1 MHLQKKGK
9 MEQTRLTSDLKAQ
22 AIADKEKAA
31 KEKAAK
37 EDSPE

>member
-1 MHLQKKGK
+1 
-9 MEQTRLTSDLKAQ
+9 MEQTRLISDLKAQ